1 MEDCIFCKIAN
12 GEIGK
17 LVYENDFVA
26 AFDDLNPQAP
36 VHTLI
41 VPKKHIE
48 NIEALDFSHM
58 GGEKCHQDANE
69 NNEGPCDGRY
79 IKEIF
84 KAIKE
89 VAKLRGVSDSGYRI
103 ISNCGK
109 DAGQSVMHLHFHLL
123 AGKELGEKIV

>member
-12 GEIGK
+12 GEIGS
-17 LVYENDFVA
+17 LIYENDFVA

-41 VPKKHIE
+41 VPKRHIQ
-48 NIEALDFSHM
+48 NIEDLNFEHPE
-58 GGEKCHQDANE
+58 GTCHPGEDAKPE
-69 NNEGPCDGRY
+69 DYCDGKY
-79 IKEIF
+79 LKEIF

-89 VAKLRGVSDSGYRI
+89 VAKIKGVSESGYRI

-109 DAGQSVMHLHFHLL
+109 DAGQTVMHLHFHLI
-123 AGKELGEKIV
+123 AGKLLGDKIV